1 MADNIHALPNAII
14 PGKQVEPNEEAV
26 QLCKD
31 ILQLAEEGK
40 VRSVAFAT
48 ISHDGSNSTGW
59 SSPVEKPLLL
69 GAAIHRLA
77 FRYETA
83 QSDGEPSDLPS
94 TRA

>member
-14 PGKQVEPNEEAV
+14 PDQQIEPNAEAV

-40 VRSVAFAT
+40 IRSVAFAT
-48 ISHDGSNSTGW
+48 ISNDGSNSTGW
-59 SSPVEKPLLL
+59 SSPVERPSLL

-77 FRYETA
+77 WRYESA
-83 QSDGEPSDLPS
+83 QSDGELSDLPS